1 MLKISGKRYLQSG
14 TYRLRFNHGGRL
26 FPDLAERYVIV
37 LSASVAFFRPGDSG
51 SSLRPPSYP
60 ASIRRSRARRVL
72 QRSALTQV
80 LADSL

>member
-14 TYRLRFNHGGRL
+14 TYRLRFNPGGRL
-26 FPDLAERYVIV
+26 FPDLAERYVIL

-51 SSLRPPSYP
+51 SSLRPPLY
-60 ASIRRSRARRVL
+60 ASIRCSRARRAL
-72 QRSALTQV
+72 QRSALTPA